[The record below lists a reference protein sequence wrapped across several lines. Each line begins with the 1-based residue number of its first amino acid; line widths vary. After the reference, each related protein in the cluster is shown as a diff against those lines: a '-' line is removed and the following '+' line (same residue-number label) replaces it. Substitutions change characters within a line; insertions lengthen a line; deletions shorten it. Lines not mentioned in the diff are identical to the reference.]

1 MTWPTLR
8 EELDLL
14 TGPTQPNA
22 HPSWIIHDPVR
33 HQFHRI
39 DWQGFE
45 ILSRWDLKDGAAIV
59 ASVNRD
65 TPLNITEDDVK
76 QVLKFVEDQELINQP
91 GPEASTKMAERLQAR
106 KSSWWKWLIHHYL
119 FFRVPLVRPDA
130 WLERWSTVGNFFYS
144 KIFATITLFVLV
156 MGIFYVSRQWD
167 QFTTALVDT
176 FSLQGLAAYGVALI
190 AVKILHELGHGFVAK
205 KHGCRVPAMGVAFL
219 VMFPMAYT
227 DTNEAWTVKDRWKRY
242 EISSAG
248 IKTELIIASWATFLW
263 AMLPDGAIRSA
274 LFFLAAVSWI
284 ISVALNASPFMR
296 FDGYFILSDML
307 DFPNLHGR
315 SFALARW
322 KLREWLFALNEPAP
336 EVFEPWKERALVAFA
351 FATWFYRLIL
361 FIGIALLIYF
371 MFTKMLGILLFI
383 IEIYWFILAP
393 VRSELLQWWERRD
406 SIRKSARARLVGAV
420 CVGFF
425 ALFILPMPTRIV
437 TSGILQPGEVW
448 SIVAPGPSR
457 LMSMHVKDG
466 TLVTYGQSL
475 LTLDPPDVMADVSV
489 TGARLERL
497 DWQAQSA
504 SQVEVSSAPMAL
516 SNSQFKGAAAE
527 AMRARQNL
535 ERYQP
540 KAPFSGIYRHANPD
554 TLPGQWIAKNEAIG
568 VIVSPDPWKIE
579 TWVDEHERKRLSV
592 GDIAT
597 FYATPLRR
605 PVRARVI
612 DIDGDATRELPD
624 GMLAAPYGGPIL
636 VRQQQGRWLPE
647 RAMYRVILSPD
658 RERILPTGQVLRGE
672 LSMRGDWESIAGRY
686 FQSAISTLLREVT
699 P

>member
-45 ILSRWDLKDGAAIV
+45 ILSRWDLKDVAAIV

-65 TPLNITEDDVK
+65 TPLNITEEDVK
-76 QVLKFVEDQELINQP
+76 QVLKFVEGQELINQP

-130 WLERWSTVGNFFYS
+130 WLDRWSTVGNFFYS

-167 QFTTALVDT
+167 QFTNALVDT

-351 FATWFYRLIL
+351 FATWLYRLVL

-371 MFTKMLGILLFI
+371 MFTKILGILLFI

-406 SIRKSARARLVGAV
+406 SIRQSARARLVGAL

-437 TSGILQPGEVW
+437 TSGILQPGEAW
-448 SIVAPGPSR
+448 SVVAPGPSK
-457 LMSMHVKDG
+457 LMSMNVKDG
-466 TLVTYGQSL
+466 SLVKQGQSL
-475 LTLDPPDVMADVSV
+475 LTLEPPDVLADVSV

-504 SQVEVSSAPMAL
+504 SQVEVLSAPMAL

-527 AMRARQNL
+527 ALRARQNL
-535 ERYQP
+535 ERYEP
-540 KAPFSGIYRHANPD
+540 KAPFTGIYRHANPD
-554 TLPGQWIAKNEAIG
+554 TLPGQWISKNEAIG
-568 VIVSPDPWKIE
+568 VVISPDPWKIE

-592 GDIAT
+592 GDVAT
-597 FYATPLRR
+597 FYATPLSR
-605 PVRARVI
+605 PVRARVV

-636 VRQQQGRWLPE
+636 VRQQQGRWYPE

-658 RERILPTGQVLRGE
+658 RNRVLPKGQVIRGE
-672 LSMRGDWESIAGRY
+672 LSMSGDWESIAGRY
-686 FQSAISTLLREVT
+686 FKSALSTLLREVA

>member
-45 ILSRWDLKDGAAIV
+45 ILSRWNLKNEAAIV
-59 ASVNRD
+59 AAVNRD
-65 TPLNITEDDVK
+65 TPLNITEEDVK

-242 EISSAG
+242 EISSVG

-371 MFTKMLGILLFI
+371 MFTKILGILLFI

-420 CVGFF
+420 CLGFF

-448 SIVAPGPSR
+448 SIVAPGPSK

-466 TLVTYGQSL
+466 TLVTQGQFL
-475 LTLDPPDVMADVSV
+475 LTLEPPDVLADVSV

-504 SQVEVSSAPMAL
+504 SQVEILSAPMAL

-540 KAPFSGIYRHANPD
+540 KAPFAGIYRHANPD

-568 VIVSPDPWKIE
+568 VVISPDPWKIE

-597 FYATPLRR
+597 FYATPLSR

-636 VRQQQGRWLPE
+636 VRQQQGRWYPE
-647 RAMYRVILSPD
+647 RAIYRVILSPD
-658 RERILPTGQVLRGE
+658 RNRVLPTGQVLRGE
-672 LSMRGDWESIAGRY
+672 LSMSGDWESIAGRY
-686 FQSAISTLLREVT
+686 FKSALSTLLREVA

>member
-14 TGPTQPNA
+14 EGPTQPNA

-45 ILSRWDLKDGAAIV
+45 ILSRWDLQDADAIV

-65 TPLNITEDDVK
+65 TPLNIGADDVK

-91 GPEASTKMAERLQAR
+91 DAEASTKMADRVKAR
-106 KSSWWKWLIHHYL
+106 QSSWWKWLIHHYL
-119 FFRVPLVRPDA
+119 FFRVPLFRPDA
-130 WLERWSTVGNFFYS
+130 WLERWSTVGNFFFS
-144 KIFATITLFVLV
+144 KLFGVITLFVLLS
-156 MGIFYVSRQWD
+156 GLFHVSRQWD
-167 QFTTALVDT
+167 HFKSALVDT

-227 DTNEAWTVKDRWKRY
+227 DTNEAWLVRDRWKRF

-248 IKTELIIASWATFLW
+248 IKTELIVASWATFLW
-263 AMLPDGAIRSA
+263 AMLPDGAFRSA
-274 LFFLAAVSWI
+274 VFFLAAVSWL

-322 KLREWLFALNEPAP
+322 KMREWLFDLKEAAP
-336 EVFEPWKERALVAFA
+336 EIFEPWKEKALVAFA
-351 FATWFYRLIL
+351 FATWLYRLVL
-361 FIGIALLIYF
+361 FVGIALLIYF

-383 IEIYWFILAP
+383 IEIYWFILSP
-393 VRSELLQWWERRD
+393 VRSELLQWWERRER
-406 SIRKSARARLVGAV
+406 IRQSVRAKRVGSFALIFLV
-420 CVGFF
+420 
-425 ALFILPMPTRIV
+425 LFILPLPTRIV
-437 TSGILQPGEVW
+437 TSGIFQPGEVW
-448 SIVAPGPSR
+448 PVVAPGPSK
-457 LMSMHVKDG
+457 LVSLNVKDG
-466 TLVTYGQSL
+466 VLVKQGHSI
-475 LTLDPPDVMADVSV
+475 LTLEPPDVLTDVLV
-489 TGARLERL
+489 TGARLQRL
-497 DWQAQSA
+497 DWQAQTA
-504 SQVEVSSAPMAL
+504 SQTEAVSAPLAL

-527 AMRARQNL
+527 ADRARQNL
-535 ERYQP
+535 DRYQP
-540 KAPFSGIYRHANPD
+540 KAPFTGVYRHSNPD
-554 TLPGQWIAKNEAIG
+554 TLPGQWVAKNEAIG
-568 VIVSPDPWKIE
+568 VIIGPDPWKIE
-579 TWVDEHERKRLSV
+579 AWVDEHERKRLSI
-592 GDIAT
+592 GDAAT
-597 FYATPLRR
+597 FYAAPFSR
-605 PVRARVI
+605 PINAYIV
-612 DIDGDATRELPD
+612 DIDEDASRELPD

-647 RAMYRVILSPD
+647 RAMYRVVLKPD
-658 RERILPTGQVLRGE
+658 RTRILPADQVLRGE
-672 LSMRGDWESIAGRY
+672 LSIRADWESIAGRY
-686 FQSAISTLLREVT
+686 LKSALSTLLREIN

>member
-14 TGPTQPNA
+14 TGPTQSNA

-45 ILSRWDLKDGAAIV
+45 ILSRWDLKDETAIV
-59 ASVNRD
+59 AAVNRD
-65 TPLNITEDDVK
+65 TPLNISQEDVK

-91 GPEASTKMAERLQAR
+91 GSEASTKMAERLQAR

-130 WLERWSTVGNFFYS
+130 WLERWSKFGNFFFS
-144 KIFATITLFVLV
+144 KLFALITLFVLV
-156 MGIFYVSRQWD
+156 IGIFYVSRQWD
-167 QFTTALVDT
+167 HFTNALIDT

-227 DTNEAWTVKDRWKRY
+227 DTNEAWTVKERWKRF

-274 LFFLAAVSWI
+274 LFFLATVSWI

-296 FDGYFILSDML
+296 FDGYFILSDTL

-322 KLREWLFALNEPAP
+322 KMREWLFALNEPAP
-336 EVFEPWKERALVAFA
+336 EVFDRWKERLLVAFA
-351 FATWFYRLIL
+351 FATWIYRFVL

-371 MFTKMLGILLFI
+371 LFTKMLGIFLFI

-393 VRSELLQWWERRD
+393 VRSELKQWWERRE
-406 SIRKSARARLVGAV
+406 SIRQSTRARLVGAISI
-420 CVGFF
+420 GFVV
-425 ALFILPMPTRIV
+425 LFILPMPTRIM
-437 TSGILQPGEVW
+437 TSGILQPGEMW
-448 SIVAPGPSR
+448 SVVAPGPSK
-457 LMSMHVKDG
+457 LMTINVMDGGLVKQ
-466 TLVTYGQSL
+466 GQSL
-475 LTLDPPDVMADVSV
+475 LTLEPPDVLADVSV

-504 SQVEVSSAPMAL
+504 SQVEAVSAPMAL

-527 AMRARQNL
+527 AIRARQNL

-540 KAPFSGIYRHANPD
+540 KAPFSGVYRHANPD

-568 VIVSPDPWKIE
+568 VVVGPEPWKIE

-592 GDIAT
+592 GDVAT
-597 FYATPLRR
+597 FYATPLSR
-605 PVRARVI
+605 PVRAQVI

-636 VRQQQGRWLPE
+636 VRQQQSRWLPE

-658 RERILPTGQVLRGE
+658 QKRVLPVEQVLRGE
-672 LSMRGDWESIAGRY
+672 LSISADWESIAGRY
-686 FQSAISTLLREVT
+686 LKSAISTLLREVS

>member
-1 MTWPTLR
+1 MSWPTLR

-22 HPSWIIHDPVR
+22 HPSWIVHDPVR

-45 ILSRWDLKDGAAIV
+45 ILSRWDLKDEAAIV

-65 TPLNITEDDVK
+65 TPLNITEEDVK
-76 QVLKFVEDQELINQP
+76 HVLKFVEDQELINQP
-91 GPEASTKMAERLQAR
+91 GSEASTKMAERLQAR

-130 WLERWSTVGNFFYS
+130 WLERWSNIGNFFYS
-144 KIFATITLFVLV
+144 KIFAAITLFVLV
-156 MGIFYVSRQWD
+156 LGIFYVSRQWD
-167 QFTTALVDT
+167 HFTNALVDT

-227 DTNEAWTVKDRWKRY
+227 DTNEAWTVKERWKRF

-274 LFFLAAVSWI
+274 VFFLAAVSWV

-296 FDGYFILSDML
+296 FDGYFILSDIL

-322 KLREWLFALNEPAP
+322 KMREWLFALNEPAP
-336 EVFEPWKERALVAFA
+336 EVFEPWKERSLVAFA
-351 FATWFYRLIL
+351 FATWLYRLVL

-383 IEIYWFILAP
+383 IEIYWFILSP
-393 VRSELLQWWERRD
+393 VRSELLQWWERRE
-406 SIRKSARARLVGAV
+406 SIQKSARARLVGAIV
-420 CVGFF
+420 IGFI
-425 ALFILPMPTRIV
+425 ALFILPLPTRIV
-437 TSGILQPGEVW
+437 TSGIFQPGEVW
-448 SIVAPGPSR
+448 SVVAPGPSKFI
-457 LMSMHVKDG
+457 SMNVKDG
-466 TLVTYGQSL
+466 ALVTQGQSL
-475 LTLDPPDVMADVSV
+475 LILEPPDVLADVSV

-504 SQVEVSSAPMAL
+504 SQVEVASAPMAL

-527 AMRARQNL
+527 ASRARQNL

-540 KAPFSGIYRHANPD
+540 KAPFTGIYRHANPD

-568 VIVSPDPWKIE
+568 VIVGPDPWKIE
-579 TWVDEHERKRLSV
+579 AWVDEHERKRLSV
-592 GDIAT
+592 GDLAT
-597 FYATPLRR
+597 FYTSALSR
-605 PVRARVI
+605 PVRAVVV
-612 DIDGDATRELPD
+612 DIDADATRELPD
-624 GMLAAPYGGPIL
+624 GMLSAPYGGPIL

-647 RAMYRVILSPD
+647 RAMYRVLLSPD
-658 RERILPTGQVLRGE
+658 RKRVLPAEQVLRGE
-672 LSMRGDWESIAGRY
+672 LSISADWESIAGRY
-686 FQSAISTLLREVT
+686 LKSAISTLLREVS

>member
-1 MTWPTLR
+1 MAWPTLR

-14 TGPTQPNA
+14 AGPTQPNA

-45 ILSRWDLKDGAAIV
+45 ILSRWELEDSAAIV

-65 TPLNITEDDVK
+65 TPLNIDEDDVK

-91 GPEASTKMAERLQAR
+91 DAEASTKMAERVKAR

-119 FFRVPLVRPDA
+119 FFRVPLFRPDA
-130 WLERWSTVGNFFYS
+130 WLTRWSHVGNFFFS
-144 KIFATITLFVLV
+144 KTFAWVTLIVLFF
-156 MGIFYVSRQWD
+156 GIFHVSRQWD
-167 QFTTALVDT
+167 HFKGALIDT

-227 DTNEAWTVKDRWKRY
+227 DTNEAWLVRDRWKRF

-248 IKTELIIASWATFLW
+248 IKTELIVASWSTFIW

-274 LFFLAAVSWI
+274 VFFLAAVSWV

-322 KLREWLFALNEPAP
+322 KMREWLFALNEPPP
-336 EVFEPWKERALVAFA
+336 EQFEPWKSRALVAFA
-351 FATWFYRLIL
+351 FATWLYRFVL

-383 IEIYWFILAP
+383 IEIYWFILSP
-393 VRSELLQWWERRD
+393 VRSELLQWWERRAV
-406 SIRKSARARLVGAV
+406 IRKSARAKLVGGCTV
-420 CVGFF
+420 VFI
-425 ALFILPMPTRIV
+425 ALFILPLPTGIV
-437 TSGILQPGEVW
+437 TSGVFQPGEVW
-448 SIVAPGPSR
+448 AVVAPGPAKFVSSEVTDGM
-457 LMSMHVKDG
+457 LVKQ
-466 TLVTYGQSL
+466 GQLL
-475 LTLDPPDVMADVSV
+475 LTLNPPDVLTDVLV
-489 TGARLERL
+489 TGARLEKL
-497 DWQAQSA
+497 DWQAQTA
-504 SQVEVSSAPMAL
+504 SQADTASTPMAL

-527 AMRARQNL
+527 AMRARQNF

-540 KAPFSGIYRHANPD
+540 KAPFTGVYRHTNPD
-554 TLPGQWIAKNEAIG
+554 TLPGQWVSKNESIG
-568 VIVSPDPWKIE
+568 VLVGPDPWKIE
-579 TWVDEHERKRLSV
+579 AWVDEYERKRLSV
-592 GDIAT
+592 GDVGT
-597 FYATPLRR
+597 FYTPALSR
-605 PVRARVI
+605 PVRAYVT
-612 DIDGDATRELPD
+612 DIDEDATRELPD

-636 VRQQQGRWLPE
+636 VRQQQGKWLPE

-658 RERILPTGQVLRGE
+658 RKRILPAEQVLRGE
-672 LSMRGDWESIAGRY
+672 LSISADWESIAGRY
-686 FQSAISTLLREVT
+686 LKSALSTMLRELS

>member
-65 TPLNITEDDVK
+65 TPLDITEEDVK
-76 QVLKFVEDQELINQP
+76 QVLKFVEDQELINQTSAQ
-91 GPEASTKMAERLQAR
+91 ASTKMAERLHAR

-130 WLERWSTVGNFFYS
+130 WIERWSSVGNFFFTR
-144 KIFATITLFVLV
+144 IFAAITLFVLV
-156 MGIFYVSRQWD
+156 LGIFYVSRQWD
-167 QFTTALVDT
+167 LFTNTLVDT

-190 AVKILHELGHGFVAK
+190 AVKIIHELGHGFVAK

-227 DTNEAWTVKDRWKRY
+227 DTNEAWTVKDRWKRF

-248 IKTELIIASWATFLW
+248 IKTELMIASWATFLW
-263 AMLPDGAIRSA
+263 AMLPDGSIRSA
-274 LFFLAAVSWI
+274 LFFLATVSWI

-322 KLREWLFALNEPAP
+322 KMREWLFALNEPAP

-351 FATWFYRLIL
+351 FATWLYRLVL

-371 MFTKMLGILLFI
+371 MFTKMLGIFLFV
-383 IEIYWFILAP
+383 IESYWFILAP
-393 VRSELLQWWERRD
+393 VRSEWLQWWERREA
-406 SIRKSARARLVGAV
+406 IRKSTRARLVGALF
-420 CVGFF
+420 VGFF

-448 SIVAPGPSR
+448 SVVAPGPSK
-457 LMSMHVKDG
+457 LMSMNVKDG
-466 TLVTYGQSL
+466 TLVTQGQSL
-475 LTLDPPDVMADVSV
+475 LTLEPPDVLADVKV
-489 TGARLERL
+489 TAARLERL

-504 SQVEVSSAPMAL
+504 SQVELLSAPMAL

-540 KAPFSGIYRHANPD
+540 KAPFTGIYRHANPD

-592 GDIAT
+592 GDVAT
-597 FYATPLRR
+597 FYASSLSR
-605 PVRARVI
+605 PVRALVI

-686 FQSAISTLLREVT
+686 FKSAISTLLREVT

>member
-14 TGPTQPNA
+14 TGPTQSNA

-65 TPLNITEDDVK
+65 TPLDITEEDVK
-76 QVLKFVEDQELINQP
+76 QVLKFVEDQELINQTSAQ
-91 GPEASTKMAERLQAR
+91 ASTKMAERLHAR

-130 WLERWSTVGNFFYS
+130 WIERWSSVGNFFFTR
-144 KIFATITLFVLV
+144 IFAAITLFVLV
-156 MGIFYVSRQWD
+156 LGIFYVSRQWD
-167 QFTTALVDT
+167 LFTNTLVDT

-190 AVKILHELGHGFVAK
+190 AVKIIHELGHGFVAK

-227 DTNEAWTVKDRWKRY
+227 DTNEAWTVKDRWKRF

-248 IKTELIIASWATFLW
+248 IKTELMIASWATFLW
-263 AMLPDGAIRSA
+263 AMLPDGSIRSA
-274 LFFLAAVSWI
+274 LFFLATVSWI

-322 KLREWLFALNEPAP
+322 KMREWLFALNEPAP

-351 FATWFYRLIL
+351 FATWLYRLVL

-371 MFTKMLGILLFI
+371 MFTKMLGIFLFV
-383 IEIYWFILAP
+383 IESYWFILAP
-393 VRSELLQWWERRD
+393 VRSEWLQWWERREA
-406 SIRKSARARLVGAV
+406 IRKSTRARLVGALF
-420 CVGFF
+420 VGFF

-448 SIVAPGPSR
+448 SVVAPGPSK
-457 LMSMHVKDG
+457 LMSMNVKDG
-466 TLVTYGQSL
+466 TLVTQGQSL
-475 LTLDPPDVMADVSV
+475 LTLEPPDVLADVKV
-489 TGARLERL
+489 TAARLERL

-504 SQVEVSSAPMAL
+504 SQVELLSAPMAL

-540 KAPFSGIYRHANPD
+540 KAPFTGIYRHANPD

-592 GDIAT
+592 GDVAT
-597 FYATPLRR
+597 FYASSLSR
-605 PVRARVI
+605 PVRALVI

-686 FQSAISTLLREVT
+686 FKSAISTLLREVT

>member
-1 MTWPTLR
+1 MNWPTLR

-45 ILSRWDLKDGAAIV
+45 ILSRWELKDSAAIV

-65 TPLNITEDDVK
+65 TPLDISEEDVK
-76 QVLKFVEDQELINQP
+76 QVLKFVEDQELINQTA
-91 GPEASTKMAERLQAR
+91 PEASTKMAEKLQAR

-119 FFRVPLVRPDA
+119 FFRVPLVRPDD
-130 WLERWSTVGNFFYS
+130 WLERWSKVGNFFFS
-144 KIFATITLFVLV
+144 KFFAFVTLFVLV
-156 MGIFYVSRQWD
+156 MGVFYVSRQWD
-167 QFTTALVDT
+167 HFKNALVDT
-176 FSLQGLAAYGVALI
+176 FSLQGLAAYGIALI

-227 DTNEAWTVKDRWKRY
+227 DTNEAWTVKERWRRF

-274 LFFLAAVSWI
+274 VFFLAAVSWV

-322 KLREWLFALNEPAP
+322 KMREWLFALGEPPP

-351 FATWFYRLIL
+351 FATWLYRLVL
-361 FIGIALLIYF
+361 FIGIALLIYY
-371 MFTKMLGILLFI
+371 MFTKMLGILLFV
-383 IEIYWFILAP
+383 IEIYWFILSP
-393 VRSELLQWWERRD
+393 VRSELLQWWERREAIQN
-406 SIRKSARARLVGAV
+406 SMRARAVGA
-420 CVGFF
+420 
-425 ALFILPMPTRIV
+425 ATATILMLFVLPLPTRVMTAAIF
-437 TSGILQPGEVW
+437 QPSEVW
-448 SIVAPGPSR
+448 GVFAPGPAK
-457 LMSMHVKDG
+457 LQSMNVKDG
-466 TLVTYGQSL
+466 ALVAEGQL
-475 LTLDPPDVMADVSV
+475 LMTMEPPDVLTDVLV
-489 TGARLERL
+489 TSARLERL
-497 DWQAQSA
+497 DWQAQTA
-504 SQVEVSSAPMAL
+504 SQSDSMSQPLAL

-527 AMRARQNL
+527 AFRAQQNL

-540 KAPFSGIYRHANPD
+540 KAPFTGIYRHANPD
-554 TLPGQWIAKNEAIG
+554 TLPGQWIAKNESIG
-568 VIVSPDPWKIE
+568 VLVGPDPWKIE
-579 TWVDEHERKRLSV
+579 AWVDEHERKRLSI
-592 GDIAT
+592 GDVAT
-597 FYATPLRR
+597 FYTPSLSRPIRAT
-605 PVRARVI
+605 VTNI
-612 DIDGDATRELPD
+612 DEDASRELPD
-624 GMLAAPYGGPIL
+624 GMLTAPYGGPIL

-647 RAMYRVILSPD
+647 HAMYRVVLTPYPD
-658 RERILPTGQVLRGE
+658 RMLPTEKVLRGQ
-672 LSMRGDWESIAGRY
+672 LSIRADWESIAGRY
-686 FQSAISTLLREVT
+686 VKSALSTLLREIS

>member
-1 MTWPTLR
+1 MSWPALR

-45 ILSRWDLKDGAAIV
+45 ILSRWDLKDIAAIV

-65 TPLNITEDDVK
+65 TPLDIVEDDVK
-76 QVLKFVEDQELINQP
+76 QVLKFLEDQELINQP
-91 GPEASTKMAERLQAR
+91 GSEASTKMAERLQAR

-119 FFRVPLVRPDA
+119 FFRIPLVRPDG
-130 WLERWSTVGNFFYS
+130 WLERWSKVGNFFFS
-144 KIFATITLFVLV
+144 RFFTLITLFALIVGV
-156 MGIFYVSRQWD
+156 FNVSRQWD
-167 QFTTALVDT
+167 HFKSALVDT

-227 DTNEAWTVKDRWKRY
+227 DTNEAWTVKERWKRF

-274 LFFLAAVSWI
+274 VFFLAAVSWV

-296 FDGYFILSDML
+296 FDGYFILSDLL

-322 KLREWLFALNEPAP
+322 KMREWLFALHEPAS
-336 EVFEPWKERALVAFA
+336 EEFEPWKERALVAFA
-351 FATWFYRLIL
+351 FATWLYRLIL
-361 FIGIALLIYF
+361 FVGIALLIYF
-371 MFTKMLGILLFI
+371 MFTKLLGILLFM
-383 IEIYWFILAP
+383 IEIYWFILSP
-393 VRSELLQWWERRD
+393 VRSELMQWWERREV
-406 SIRKSARARLVGAV
+406 IRQSARARLTGAV
-420 CVGFF
+420 CVAFI
-425 ALFILPMPTRIV
+425 ALFILPMPARIL

-448 SIVAPGPSR
+448 SVVAPGPSR
-457 LMSMHVKDG
+457 LISLDAKDG
-466 TLVTYGQSL
+466 ALVTQGQPL
-475 LTLDPPDVMADVSV
+475 LLLEPPDVLADVSV

-504 SQVEVSSAPMAL
+504 SQVEAVSAPMAL

-527 AMRARQNL
+527 ATRARQSL
-535 ERYQP
+535 ERYHP
-540 KAPFSGIYRHANPD
+540 KAPFAGVYRHANPD
-554 TLPGQWIAKNEAIG
+554 TLPGQWIAKNETIG
-568 VIVSPDPWKIE
+568 LVIGPDPWKIE
-579 TWVDEHERKRLSV
+579 AWVDEHERKRLNV
-592 GDIAT
+592 GDVAT
-597 FYATPLRR
+597 FYTPSLSR
-605 PVRARVI
+605 PVRALVA
-612 DIDGDATRELPD
+612 DIDEDATRELPD

-647 RAMYRVILSPD
+647 RAMYRVILTPD
-658 RERILPTGQVLRGE
+658 RSRVLPVEQVLRGE
-672 LSMRGDWESIAGRY
+672 LSISAEWESIAGRY
-686 FQSAISTLLREVT
+686 LKTAISTLLREFS

>member
-45 ILSRWDLKDGAAIV
+45 ILSRWNLKNEAAIV

-65 TPLNITEDDVK
+65 TPLNITEEDVK

-371 MFTKMLGILLFI
+371 MFTKILGILLFI

-420 CVGFF
+420 CLGFF

-448 SIVAPGPSR
+448 SIVAPGPSK

-466 TLVTYGQSL
+466 TLVKQGQFL
-475 LTLDPPDVMADVSV
+475 LTLEPPDVLADVSV

-504 SQVEVSSAPMAL
+504 SQVEILSAPMAL

-540 KAPFSGIYRHANPD
+540 KAPFAGIYRHANPD

-568 VIVSPDPWKIE
+568 VVISPDPWKIE

-597 FYATPLRR
+597 FYATPLSR

-636 VRQQQGRWLPE
+636 VRQQQGRWYPE
-647 RAMYRVILSPD
+647 RAIYRVILSPD
-658 RERILPTGQVLRGE
+658 RNRVLPTRQVLRGE
-672 LSMRGDWESIAGRY
+672 LSMSGDWESIAGRY
-686 FQSAISTLLREVT
+686 FKSALSTLLREVA

>member
-45 ILSRWDLKDGAAIV
+45 ILSRWNLKNEAAIV
-59 ASVNRD
+59 AAVNRD
-65 TPLNITEDDVK
+65 TPLNITEEDVK

-371 MFTKMLGILLFI
+371 MFTKILGILLFI

-420 CVGFF
+420 CLGFF

-448 SIVAPGPSR
+448 SIVAPGPSK

-466 TLVTYGQSL
+466 TLVTQGQFL
-475 LTLDPPDVMADVSV
+475 LTLEPPDVLADVSV

-504 SQVEVSSAPMAL
+504 SQVEILSAPMAL

-540 KAPFSGIYRHANPD
+540 KAPFAGIYRHANPD

-568 VIVSPDPWKIE
+568 VVISPDPWKIE

-597 FYATPLRR
+597 FYATPLSR

-636 VRQQQGRWLPE
+636 VRQQQGRWYPE
-647 RAMYRVILSPD
+647 RAIYRVILSPD
-658 RERILPTGQVLRGE
+658 RNRVLPTGQVLRGE
-672 LSMRGDWESIAGRY
+672 LSMSGDWESIAGRY
-686 FQSAISTLLREVT
+686 FKSALSTLLREVA